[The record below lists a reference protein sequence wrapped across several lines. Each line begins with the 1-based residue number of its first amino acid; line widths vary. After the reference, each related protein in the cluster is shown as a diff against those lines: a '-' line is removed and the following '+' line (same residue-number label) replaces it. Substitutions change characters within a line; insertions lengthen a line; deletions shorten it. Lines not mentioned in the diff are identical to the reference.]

1 MVGPQQ
7 PAEELLALHP
17 AHRTDAAGV
26 FSLTCS
32 HAAWKV
38 IADALMRALLVE
50 EDLVSSDGAA

>member
-7 PAEELLALHP
+7 TAEELLAFHHP
-17 AHRTDAAGV
+17 DHTDAAGV

-32 HAAWKV
+32 HAAWNV
-38 IADALMRALLVE
+38 IADPLVRALLVE